1 MKSKAGL
8 RNQLKSKAET
18 MQAVEAFKKDMA
30 DITTRL
36 KNIEDK
42 VNIKKLKSVVGS
54 QSEDG
59 E

>member
-42 VNIKKLKSVVGS
+42 VTNS
-54 QSEDG
+54 
-59 E
+59 